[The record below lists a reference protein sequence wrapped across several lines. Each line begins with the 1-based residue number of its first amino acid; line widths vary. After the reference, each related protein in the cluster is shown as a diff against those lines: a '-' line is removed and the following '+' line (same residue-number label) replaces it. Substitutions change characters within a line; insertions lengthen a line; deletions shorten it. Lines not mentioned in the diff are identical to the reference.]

1 MNPAAFQAAF
11 FRRLGGA
18 APLRAMFDA
27 LGLAFTV
34 KDAKSRV
41 VCASRAVLDKFG
53 MSHELEIVGTTDRDR
68 YPARLAEV
76 FLRSDR
82 EVVET
87 GRPVIDRLEVW
98 YDAQGAVDWCR
109 VTKLPLRDRRGA
121 VIGVMMAMRP
131 WQGSPRGLGPEL
143 GGIVDRIRWAP
154 GEPHPVTDLAR
165 RAGLSA
171 RQLQR
176 RFAELFGVGVKEFV
190 LRARI
195 QAAAK
200 ALRSTARPIAEI
212 ALDCGFY
219 DQSAFTRQ
227 FRRRTGVTPERWRR
241 RSSRGPS

>member
-1 MNPAAFQAAF
+1 MHSFQRAF
-11 FRRLGGA
+11 FRKLGGE

-27 LGLAFTV
+27 LRLAFAV

-41 VCASRAVLDKFG
+41 VCASRPILEKFG
-53 MSHELEIVGTTDRDR
+53 LTEARIVGTTDRDR

-76 FLRSDR
+76 FLKSDR

-98 YDAQGAVDWCR
+98 YDAQGALDWCR
-109 VTKLPLRDRRGA
+109 VTKLPLRDRRGR

-131 WQGSPRGLGPEL
+131 WSGRRGLGGEL
-143 GGIVDRIRWAP
+143 SGIVERIRRKP
-154 GEPHPVTDLAR
+154 GEPHRVSALAR

-176 RFAELFGVGVKEFV
+176 RFVELFGVGVKEFV
-190 LRARI
+190 ARARI
-195 QAAAK
+195 QAAAGL
-200 ALRSTARPIAEI
+200 LRSTARPIAEI

-227 FRRRTGVTPERWRR
+227 FRARAGMTARYRRKRE
-241 RSSRGPS
+241 